1 MSRLVMCIAESANIS
16 LHMTAKKQEHLIY
29 NGMSSTAALQ
39 LIYLYSLIFV
49 GMIVGGGSYAWGL

>member
-1 MSRLVMCIAESANIS
+1 MHIAESANIS

-49 GMIVGGGSYAWGL
+49 GMIVGGGSYA